1 MASSTSAPRDR
12 APHRRARPANTH
24 DAAPTIGNGPRADL
38 LGTLSHELRSP
49 LTAIKGYAA
58 TVLRYEN
65 RLPREERHEYLRAI
79 IEASDRLEVIIDR
92 LLRLSEL
99 EAGDVV
105 LQREPTDIAR
115 VALDAIDAIKRR
127 LREAG
132 AVRYHFRVRVGDG
145 DEAFP
150 GQLPLVS
157 ADPRLLRLAL
167 DNLLEN
173 AAKYSPMGGEIDV
186 SLRINADTNDVAPGD
201 VESRPAPMLEV
212 AIRDTGL
219 GISLEHLDRVF
230 ERFHRVDVQLTR
242 QVNGLG
248 LGLAI
253 CSRIAELHGG
263 SIWAESGPGMG
274 SVFYLTLPV
283 AARDSGD
290 GGPD

>member
-1 MASSTSAPRDR
+1 MASSMSAPRGH
-12 APHRRARPANTH
+12 APRRRARPTMTH
-24 DAAPTIGNGPRADL
+24 NAAPIIGNGPRADL
-38 LGTLSHELRSP
+38 LGTVSHELRSP

-99 EAGDVV
+99 EAAGVV
-105 LQREPTDIAR
+105 LEREPTDIAR
-115 VALDAIDAIKRR
+115 VALDAVYAIKRR

-132 AVRYHFRVRVGDG
+132 PLKYLFRVRVGDG
-145 DEAFP
+145 DEIVP

-173 AAKYSPMGGEIDV
+173 AVKYSPMGGEIDV
-186 SLRINADTNDVAPGD
+186 LLRVHADTNDVAPTD
-201 VESRPAPMLEV
+201 VGARPATMLEIAV
-212 AIRDTGL
+212 RDTGL
-219 GISLEHLDRVF
+219 GIASEHLDRVF

-248 LGLAI
+248 LGLAM

-283 AARDSGD
+283 AACGGD
-290 GGPD
+290 GAPD